1 MKISTLPFSTMFKH
15 GALVAAFGLGAFASQ
30 AQTFVY
36 DGVIYKASGANLTAQ
51 KAGTKVTVG
60 EAGPAAYTG
69 DIKVPSTIEYGGK
82 NYKVTSI
89 GSVFKGADITSI
101 YIGDGVATISRG
113 CFQGDTLLTSV
124 RLPADLAKV
133 NGDLF
138 SGCTALTE
146 IEIPGASAEWASNQL
161 KGCTSLKKLVIA
173 DGATPIEL
181 SKAIFGDTGI
191 PASLEEVVL
200 NRQIGAKYGDVATQ
214 TFRGAKGITTVTIGG
229 SCASIAASAFENCTG
244 LKTVTLPETVTA
256 LGTNVF
262 AGSGIEEIVLPNSI
276 TSVSASLFQGCKSL
290 KKVTLGNA
298 VTSISDMA
306 FYTSTVEEIN
316 FPESLKSIGQM
327 SFSGTQLSGTLAL
340 PEGLTSVGIQAFANN
355 KGIQEVSFPASTNKL
370 GDGAFM
376 GCTGIAKYT
385 VNAANET
392 LKTDETGA
400 MLTLGDDLLFAFAP
414 ASTVASISGNFETV
428 APYAAYMAAGVNE
441 VNLPN
446 CKNWGD
452 YSFSGT
458 SIKSLSVAGTV
469 GRYVAANCPALTKLV
484 VDGPE
489 VPFGI
494 AANDAALTEVS
505 LSEKLTTVKQDAF
518 LNCTSLKTL
527 NLGTILSILEAD
539 CFKGAGLETL
549 TVAAANPAGM
559 AQGVFTADNASLTAN
574 VPVDYVDA
582 YKTAA
587 GWQFLNIVG
596 DANIAAGP
604 TDMGM
609 PAGLYY
615 AHPDGTLRARYEKS
629 EEEDTYDVGGVAHT
643 FQLAEF
649 KNRIYGASAGK
660 KFVYSATG
668 SVDGDGK
675 LFYISQVGGQTFQA
689 VVLDNAGGN
698 AYQDPFAL
706 YIYGDTLYVNDRNV
720 CIRKISADAIALPQ
734 NYTSWMENNWM
745 GFYGSPWSYGCIKAG
760 WAITSVEN
768 DKGDL
773 EPLYWVGMKYN
784 GNGIYRFQQK
794 DIGDSSKPGAKP
806 TNAEFLTDMNPVFTT
821 FRIDEEHGHMYI
833 YLETAGANEEKIT
846 KGGVYR
852 IDLEKLEA
860 NPNPSTLA
868 ELDAILIDGA
878 PVKYEGSG
886 ANEHVGITQF
896 TPDENNE
903 YLYWCYRAPSADEAA
918 ANEEQDY
925 ATQKAGKYWWAEKY
939 DAENPLHHSGIKR
952 IKLGEANPVVEM
964 VVPGVEGYGVV
975 PVKYAGSE
983 KPQVDGV
990 DDIVVTPAAAN
1001 ITYANGEL
1009 TVAEAAVVTVYNA
1022 AGAIVDFANLGAG
1035 ESLSVAGL
1043 EKGVY
1048 VATAGNS
1055 TIKFVK

>member
-1 MKISTLPFSTMFKH
+1 MKISTLPFGTMLKH
-15 GALVAAFGLGAFASQ
+15 GALVAAFGLGAFVSQ

-36 DGVIYKASGANLTAQ
+36 DGVIYKASGSSLTAQ

-60 EAGPAAYTG
+60 DAGPAAYTG

-82 NYKVTSI
+82 TYKVTSI

-138 SGCTALTE
+138 SGCTSLTE

-161 KGCTSLKKLVIA
+161 KGCSSLKKIVFA
-173 DGATPIEL
+173 EGATAIEL
-181 SKAIFGDTGI
+181 SKAIFGDAGI
-191 PASLEEVVL
+191 PESLEEVVL
-200 NRQIGAKYGDVATQ
+200 NRQIGTKYGDVATQ
-214 TFRGAKGITTVTIGG
+214 AFRGAKGLTTLTVGG
-229 SCASIAASAFENCTG
+229 SCVSLASSAFESCSS
-244 LKTVTLPETVTA
+244 LKNVSLPETLTS

-262 AGSGIEEIVLPNSI
+262 AGSGLEEIVLPNSI
-276 TSVSASLFQGCKSL
+276 TSVTASLFQGCKSL

-298 VTSISDMA
+298 VTSIADMA
-306 FYTSTVEEIN
+306 FYNSTVAEIN
-316 FPESLKSIGQM
+316 LPETLKSIGQM
-327 SFSGTQLSGTLAL
+327 AFSGAKLSGAL
-340 PEGLTSVGIQAFANN
+340 ELPASVASVGIQAFANN
-355 KGIQEVSFPASTNKL
+355 AGLTEVSFPASTTSL
-370 GDGAFM
+370 GNGAFM
-376 GCTGIAKYT
+376 GCTGIAKYS
-385 VNAANET
+385 VNAANEA
-392 LKTDETGA
+392 LKTDATGA
-400 MLTLGDDLLFAFAP
+400 MLTVGDDMLFAFAP
-414 ASTVASISGNFETV
+414 ASSVTAITGDFTVV
-428 APYAAYMAAGVNE
+428 APYAAYKAAGVTE
-441 VNLPN
+441 VTLPK
-446 CKNWGD
+446 CENWGD
-452 YSFSGT
+452 YAFSGT
-458 SIKSLSVAGTV
+458 SIKTLTVAGTV

-484 VDGPE
+484 IDGPE

-505 LSEKLTTVKQDAF
+505 LREKLTTVKQDAF
-518 LNCTSLKTL
+518 LNCTSLKSL
-527 NLGTILSILEAD
+527 NLGTILAILEAD
-539 CFKGAGLETL
+539 CFKGAALETL

-559 AQGVFTADNASLTAN
+559 AQGVFTAENAALTVK

-582 YKTAA
+582 YKNAT
-587 GWQFLNIVG
+587 GWQLLNIVG

-604 TDMGM
+604 SDMGM

-615 AHPDGTLRARYEKS
+615 AHPDGTLRVAYADGQS
-629 EEEDTYDVGGVAHT
+629 DSYDVGGVEHT

-675 LFYISQVGGQTFQA
+675 LFYISKVGGETFQA

-720 CIRKISADAIALPQ
+720 CIRKIAADAIALPKD
-734 NYTSWMENNWM
+734 YPSWMENNWM

-760 WAITSVEN
+760 WAITSKEN

-784 GNGIYRFQQK
+784 GNGIFRFQQK
-794 DIGDSSKPGAKP
+794 DIGENGKAAAKP
-806 TNAEFLTDMNPVFTT
+806 ANSEFLTDMNPIFTT
-821 FRIDEEHGHMYI
+821 FRIDEAHGHMYI
-833 YLETAGANEEKIT
+833 YVETAGANEEKIT

-868 ELDAILIDGA
+868 ELDAILIDGS
-878 PVKYEGSG
+878 PVKYEGS
-886 ANEHVGITQF
+886 ATNEHVGISQF
-896 TPDENNE
+896 SPDENNE
-903 YLYWCYRAPSADEAA
+903 YLYWCYRAPSAEEAA
-918 ANEEQDY
+918 TNEAQDY
-925 ATQKAGKYWWAEKY
+925 ATQKAGKYWWADKY

-952 IKLGEANPVVEM
+952 IKLGEANPKVEM

-975 PVKYAGSE
+975 PVKYEGST
-983 KPQVDGV
+983 KPETGV
-990 DDIVVTPAAAN
+990 TDIVTLPAAST
-1001 ITYANGEL
+1001 IVYANGEL
-1009 TVAEAAVVTVYNA
+1009 TVTEAAVVTVYNA
-1022 AGAIVDFANLGAG
+1022 AGAIVDFATLGAG

-1048 VATAGNS
+1048 IATAGNS
-1055 TIKFVK
+1055 TVKFVK